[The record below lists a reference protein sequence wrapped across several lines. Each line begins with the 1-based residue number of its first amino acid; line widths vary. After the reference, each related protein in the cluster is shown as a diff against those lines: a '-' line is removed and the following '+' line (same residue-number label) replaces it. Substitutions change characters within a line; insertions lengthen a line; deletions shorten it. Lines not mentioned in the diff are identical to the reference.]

1 MARGRKTALTIA
13 LTADERQTLTAWQR
27 STTITAGRA
36 RRGRMILQLADD
48 IPITNIASMA
58 GISRRFVYK
67 WAKRFL
73 DHGVA
78 GLADKPGRGR
88 RQKPRSAASRSPEG
102 V

>member
-1 MARGRKTALTIA
+1 
-13 LTADERQTLTAWQR
+13 
-27 STTITAGRA
+27 
-36 RRGRMILQLADD
+36 MILLLAGD

-78 GLADKPGRGR
+78 GLADQAGRGR
-88 RQKPRSAASRSPEG
+88 RRKPCSDAPLSPEG